1 MQRLHEFRL
10 FYNHTIH
17 PELLRLERKRKRLL
31 LLLFF
36 SVLFLIGVTIL
47 DIYVHILVVTL
58 FFLVFIGFYIAY
70 IIYRIRQ
77 FVVTFKPKIVNLIL
91 DFIDDDIN
99 YGTLKYEAKAKIPRT
114 TFLSSLIFAT
124 DAPVYKGEDFIT
136 GSYREMTFELCELN
150 VREYSKV
157 RNRTNYIFKGVFFQG
172 NFNSKAHSGKGRI
185 IILPREFSQY
195 QSRTIKAF
203 NRIGGRNADDIVS
216 NQFRKVFIVMAN
228 RNANINNILSIDMQ
242 KAILNYR
249 AKTDKEIY
257 VSFIGS
263 KMFIAVTEPKDLLE
277 PHLFQSNVSFELVRE
292 FFEDLQ
298 LLFSVL
304 EDLDVNID

>member
-17 PELLRLERKRKRLL
+17 PELLRMERKRKRLL
-31 LLLFF
+31 ILLFF
-36 SVLFLIGVTIL
+36 SILFLIGVTIL
-47 DIYVHILVVTL
+47 DIYVDILVVTL
-58 FFLVFIGFYIAY
+58 FFLGFLAFYITF
-70 IIYRIRQ
+70 ILYRIRQ
-77 FVVTFKPKIVNLIL
+77 FIITFKPNVVNLIL
-91 DFIDDDIN
+91 DFIDDEVN
-99 YGTLKYEAKAKIPRT
+99 YGKLTYEPKGKIPKA
-114 TFLSSLIFAT
+114 TFKSSLIFAT
-124 DAPVYKGEDFIT
+124 AAPLYKGEDFIQ

-157 RNRTNYIFKGVFFQG
+157 RNRSNYIFKGVFFQG
-172 NFNSKAHSGKGRI
+172 NFNSRAHSGGGKI

-203 NRIGGRNADDIVS
+203 NRIGGRNAGDIVTRK
-216 NQFRKVFIVMAN
+216 FREAFIVMAN
-228 RNANINNILSIDMQ
+228 RNANINNILSREIQ
-242 KAILNYR
+242 NAILNYR
-249 AKTDKEIY
+249 KQTEKEIY

-277 PHLFQSNVSFELVRE
+277 PNVFQSNISFELVRE

-298 LLFSVL
+298 LLLSVL

>member
-17 PELLRLERKRKRLL
+17 PELLRVERKRKRLL
-31 LLLFF
+31 LLFFF
-36 SVLFLIGVTIL
+36 SVLFLIGVIIL

-58 FFLVFIGFYIAY
+58 FFLIFIGFYIAY
-70 IIYRIRQ
+70 ILYRIRQ
-77 FVVTFKPKIVNLIL
+77 FIITFKPKIVNLVL
-91 DFIDDDIN
+91 DFIDNEVN
-99 YGTLKYEAKAKIPRT
+99 YGKLTYEPKKKISKS

-124 DAPVYKGEDFIT
+124 TAPFYKGEDFIK
-136 GSYREMTFELCELN
+136 GSYREMTFELCELS

-172 NFNSKAHSGKGRI
+172 NFNSRAHSGKGKI
-185 IILPREFSQY
+185 VILPREFSQY

-216 NQFRKVFIVMAN
+216 KRFRNAFIVMAN
-228 RNANINNILSIDMQ
+228 RNANMENILSIEMQ
-242 KAILNYR
+242 NAILNYR
-249 AKTDKEIY
+249 AQTEKEIY
-257 VSFIGS
+257 VSFIGN

-277 PHLFQSNVSFELVRE
+277 PYVLQSNVSFELVRE
-292 FFEDLQ
+292 FFADLQ

>member
-17 PELLRLERKRKRLL
+17 PELLRMERKRKRLL
-31 LLLFF
+31 LLLFI

-47 DIYVHILVVTL
+47 DIYVDILVVTL
-58 FFLVFIGFYIAY
+58 FFLIFIAFYIAF
-70 IIYRIRQ
+70 ILYRIRQ
-77 FVVTFKPKIVNLIL
+77 FVVTFKPNIVNLII
-91 DFIDDDIN
+91 DFIDDEVN
-99 YGTLKYEAKAKIPRT
+99 YGTLTYKAKKKIPKE
-114 TFLSSLIFAT
+114 TFLSSCIFAT
-124 DAPVYKGEDFIT
+124 EAPFYKGEDFIK

-172 NFNSKAHSGKGRI
+172 NFNSRAHSGKGKI
-185 IILPREFSQY
+185 IILPQEFSQY

-203 NRIGGRNADDIVS
+203 NRIGGRNASDIVTRK
-216 NQFRKVFIVMAN
+216 FREAFIVMAN
-228 RNANINNILSIDMQ
+228 KSANTNSILSYDMQ
-242 KAILNYR
+242 NAILNYR
-249 AKTDKEIY
+249 AQTEKEIY

-277 PHLFQSNVSFELVRE
+277 PYVFKSNVSFELVRE

-298 LLFSVL
+298 LLLSVL

>member
-17 PELLRLERKRKRLL
+17 PELLRMERKRKRLL
-31 LLLFF
+31 LLLFV
-36 SVLFLIGVTIL
+36 SILFLIGVTIL
-47 DIYVHILVVTL
+47 DIYVDILVVTL
-58 FFLVFIGFYIAY
+58 FFLIFIAFYIAF
-70 IIYRIRQ
+70 ILYRIRQ
-77 FVVTFKPKIVNLIL
+77 FVITFKPNIVNLIL
-91 DFIDDDIN
+91 DFIDDEVN
-99 YGTLKYEAKAKIPRT
+99 YGTLTYDAKKKISKE
-114 TFLSSLIFAT
+114 TFLSSCIFAT
-124 DAPVYKGEDFIT
+124 EAPFYKGEDFIR

-172 NFNSKAHSGKGRI
+172 NFNSKAHSGKGKI
-185 IILPREFSQY
+185 VILPQEFSQY

-216 NQFRKVFIVMAN
+216 RKFREAFIVMAN
-228 RNANINNILSIDMQ
+228 KSANVNNILSYDMQ
-242 KAILNYR
+242 NAILNYR
-249 AKTDKEIY
+249 AQTEKEIY

-277 PHLFQSNVSFELVRE
+277 PHVFQSNVSFELVRE

-298 LLFSVL
+298 LLLSVL